1 MQDKLRALVRLAE
14 IDNSARDTDDQ
25 LNGIP
30 EELEERRAAVS
41 ALEALVGGQRGQLEE
56 ARALI
61 AQQEA
66 DLKTRNDML
75 ARARAKSAKA
85 RNMREAQMAERELE
99 SVRRSI
105 GDGEQE
111 KERLQGLVSQIE
123 SVLDGPLK
131 ELEEQKSAL
140 AEAEA
145 GSAERLAELEAE
157 RAKITVGRD
166 DHVAKIPKP
175 VYRRYERI
183 RPKIH
188 PAVVEAVDGVCTG
201 CRMRI
206 SPQLYNQLIRGDDFY
221 QCQAC
226 QRFLYHKDAII

>member
-14 IDNSARDTDDQ
+14 IDNSARDTDEQ
-25 LNGIP
+25 LRGIP
-30 EELEERRAAVS
+30 QELEERRAAVQS
-41 ALEALVGGQRGQLEE
+41 LEALVGGQRTQLEE
-56 ARALI
+56 AKALI

-75 ARARAKSAKA
+75 AKARAKSAKA

-105 GDGEQE
+105 GEGEQE
-111 KERLQGLVSQIE
+111 KERLEGLVAQIGG
-123 SVLDGPLK
+123 V
-131 ELEEQKSAL
+131 LEEPLRELDEQKKAL

-145 GSAERLAELEAE
+145 SSGDKLAELEAE

-166 DHVAKIPKP
+166 EHVAKIPKR

-226 QRFLYHKDAII
+226 QRFLYHKEAVV

>member
-14 IDNSARDTDDQ
+14 IDNSARDTDEQ
-25 LNGIP
+25 LRGIP
-30 EELEERRAAVS
+30 EELEERRAAVQ

-56 ARALI
+56 AKALLESQI
-61 AQQEA
+61 E
-66 DLKTRNDML
+66 DLKLRNDML

-111 KERLQGLVSQIE
+111 RDRLQGLIDQIGSILE
-123 SVLDGPLK
+123 KPLT
-131 ELEEQKSAL
+131 ELEEQKTAL
-140 AEAEA
+140 TEAEA
-145 GSAERLAELEAE
+145 SSGDKLTTLEAE
-157 RAKITVGRD
+157 KAEITKGRD
-166 DHVAKIPKP
+166 EHVAKIPKP
-175 VYRRYERI
+175 IYRRYERI

-188 PAVVEAVDGVCTG
+188 PAVVEAVDGYCTG

-206 SPQLYNQLIRGDDFY
+206 APQLYNQIIAGTDFH

-226 QRFLYHKDAII
+226 NRFLFHKDAIL